1 MFLIGVILFL
11 LIINSTIF
19 LFSNSGMPFN
29 LLCFLFV
36 LLSNIA
42 ILITSKSI
50 TNFIYGIKL
59 LTFKNGNIKKEKVN
73 DSIEIFNLLI
83 KSSFFIC
90 FIGIIMG
97 FIIMQQHLSD
107 PSSIGPNMTLTS
119 LILFY
124 SIILDLIILIPG
136 KYLLSKITR
145 EIEK

>member
-1 MFLIGVILFL
+1 
-11 LIINSTIF
+11 
-19 LFSNSGMPFN
+19 MPFN